1 MKTIRVV
8 AAIIRKDNKIFATQR
23 GYGDF
28 KDGWEFPGGKIEEGE
43 SPEHAITREIKEEL
57 DADIVIGD
65 LLTTVEYD
73 YPEFHLSMNCF
84 WAELAPESEMKLL
97 EHEAAKWLSIDEIDT
112 VEWLP
117 ADVQVVNCIKGLN
130 MAGVTS
136 QYYSDNS
143 QEFFESTVTADMTPL
158 YEHFL
163 KYVSSGSTILDF
175 GCGSGRDTKA
185 FLEMGYHVVAIDGSE
200 ELCRLASDY
209 TGIKVKCM
217 DFMELN
223 SFDSYDAIWA
233 CASLLHVPSTNLP
246 ILLSKM
252 KNALRGNGII
262 HMSFKH
268 GDFEGERNGRF
279 FLDMTSD
286 RLHAFCNADTG
297 FHIEEEWYSE
307 DVRNDKDV
315 KWYNCIVRKI

>member
-1 MKTIRVV
+1 MKNIK
-8 AAIIRKDNKIFATQR
+8 AA
-23 GYGDF
+23 
-28 KDGWEFPGGKIEEGE
+28 
-43 SPEHAITREIKEEL
+43 EI
-57 DADIVIGD
+57 
-65 LLTTVEYD
+65 
-73 YPEFHLSMNCF
+73 
-84 WAELAPESEMKLL
+84 
-97 EHEAAKWLSIDEIDT
+97 
-112 VEWLP
+112 
-117 ADVQVVNCIKGLN
+117 
-130 MAGVTS
+130 TS

-143 QEFFESTVTADMTPL
+143 QEFFDSTVKADMTPI

-163 KYVSSGSTILDF
+163 KYVPSGSTILDF

-185 FLEMGYHVVAIDGSE
+185 FLEMGYEVEAIDGSE
-200 ELCRLASDY
+200 ELCRLASEY

-217 DFMELN
+217 DFMEL
-223 SFDSYDAIWA
+223 DSIERYDAIWA
-233 CASLLHVPSTNLP
+233 CASLLHVSSTDLP

-252 KNALRGNGII
+252 KNALRENGII

-279 FLDMTSD
+279 FLDMTSE
-286 RLHAFCNADTG
+286 RLHALCNADTG